1 MEMAVISEQDVIEMI
16 TEAHLSNLFGKA
28 SYALKYRN
36 LNLNIVNVF
45 APSIILL
52 IKNRY
57 VLAFT
62 VFVRVVTLL
71 YFHKMRTI
79 FTKSAVN
86 YEKIIA
92 MRNFNIDFCS
102 HFDFANSIK
111 SETLVANSHKST
123 IDLIFN

>member
-92 MRNFNIDFCS
+92 MRNFNIDS
-102 HFDFANSIK
+102 HFDLANSIK